1 MDRFTIATKIELIT
15 VRFVVVLN
23 KHRKL
28 SPLLLIWIFLLNS
41 CAPEKPV
48 DYGIKNNLLHIG
60 NGVEPED
67 LDPHIITGMSEFNI
81 VSALFEGLLRVDE
94 KTLEPAAGVAHSW
107 KVSED
112 GLKYTFYLRKEARWS
127 NGDSL
132 TAKDFVFSIKRILSA
147 ELGSSYAFMLYPL
160 KNAKAF
166 NQGKVPFSKVGVIC
180 IDEHTLEMHLQQPT
194 PYFLSLLNHPAWYPV
209 HQQNLLSF
217 GSVIQRGTG
226 WTHKNHVGNG
236 AFQLK
241 EWRVSDAVICQKNPF
256 YWGSKS
262 VVLQELHFHAIVNNN
277 TEIRAFYTG
286 QIHATSTVPPNQIP
300 PLLKS
305 KAPELRIAPDLG
317 IYYFI
322 LNTEIPGLDRK
333 LVRQALNLAT
343 NRLLIADK
351 IRQRGE
357 EPALHFT
364 PPNTGGYYAPDC
376 LEYNPSIARKKLKKA
391 GYPNGKGF
399 PTLTMLYNT
408 SENHKAIAEAIQQM
422 WKSEL
427 NINVELKNQEWKI
440 YLDSRKRRDFEI
452 CRASWIGDYN
462 DPTTFLNLWLEKS
475 TMNQSAWKNPHYDAL
490 IDKASD
496 LNYSKERFTIFAE
509 AEKILMEESP
519 LLPIFFYKR
528 ASLQDPRIE
537 NWESNILNV
546 RNYRNFSFKSKK

>member
-1 MDRFTIATKIELIT
+1 MILFIKQC
-15 VRFVVVLN
+15 
-23 KHRKL
+23 KL
-28 SPLLLIWIFLLNS
+28 SISISILILLSTS

-48 DYGIKNNLLHIG
+48 EHGIKNNFLHIG

-81 VSALFEGLLRVDE
+81 VSSLFEGLLRVNE
-94 KTLEPAAGVAHSW
+94 KTLEPVAGVAHSW
-107 KVSED
+107 KVSQD
-112 GLKYTFYLRKEARWS
+112 GLKYTFHLQPKARWS

-132 TAKDFVFSIKRILSA
+132 TAEDFAFSIKRILSA

-160 KNAKAF
+160 KNAEAF
-166 NQGKVPFSKVGVIC
+166 NQGKVPFAEVGAIIV
-180 IDEHTLEMHLQQPT
+180 DDHTLELHLEKPT

-209 HQQNLLSF
+209 HRQNLLSF
-217 GSVIQRGTG
+217 GSVTQRGTG

-241 EWRVSDAVICQKNPF
+241 EWRVSDAVICQKNPY
-256 YWGSKS
+256 YWGSQS
-262 VVLQELHFHAIVNNN
+262 VALQELHFHAIENIN

-286 QIHATSTVPPNQIP
+286 QIHATSTVPPNQIT
-300 PLLKS
+300 PLLES

-317 IYYFI
+317 VYYFV
-322 LNTEIPGLDRK
+322 LNTEITGLDNK

-343 NRLLIADK
+343 NRVIIADK

-364 PPNTGGYYAPDC
+364 PPNTGGYHAPNF
-376 LEYNPSIARKKLKKA
+376 LQYNPLIARQKLIEA
-391 GYPNGKGF
+391 GYPDGKDF
-399 PTLTMLYNT
+399 PTLTILYNT

-427 NINVELKNQEWKI
+427 NIEVELKNQEWKI
-440 YLDSRKRRDFEI
+440 YLDSRKRRDFEV

-475 TMNQSAWKNPHYDAL
+475 TMNRSGWKNAHYDSL
-490 IDKASD
+490 INKASQPE
-496 LNYSKERFTIFAE
+496 YSEKRFSLFAE
-509 AEKILMEESP
+509 AEKILLDEAP

-528 ASLQDPRIE
+528 ASLQDPRIV
-537 NWESNILNV
+537 NWEPNILNV
-546 RNYRNFSFKSKK
+546 RNYRNFSFNSKN